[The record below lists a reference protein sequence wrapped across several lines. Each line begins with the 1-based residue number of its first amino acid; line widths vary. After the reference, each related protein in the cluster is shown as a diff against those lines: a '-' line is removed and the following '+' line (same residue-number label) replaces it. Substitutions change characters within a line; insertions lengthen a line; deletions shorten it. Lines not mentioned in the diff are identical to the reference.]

1 MEIILPIAINYC
13 AHWTKEDAVREIL
26 QNAIDGGLKEI
37 GKDYITNEGVLEVR
51 HFVLG
56 NSDKVEG
63 QLGKFG
69 EGLKLALLVLA
80 RENIATHIWSGDKHY
95 IPHLRYKEEWGTEV
109 LCIEVQESES
119 PRPYTTVCIDTP
131 LNIDELYIEER
142 GVLYNNPKLY
152 VGGLFIRDISDTFKH
167 GYSLDVGALELD
179 RDRRQ
184 VDLGTMQ
191 YTIAW
196 LWYDTK
202 DWATLYSLLEDPDHA
217 DGRGLHVQPPKEF
230 IAYIASLSGPAAPIN
245 TLAYGH
251 RMLLQA
257 AGRVAAPKSNASILV
272 EKWYKQHAKHFTR
285 RVQHKAIN
293 KLLELLP

>member
-1 MEIILPIAINYC
+1 MEIVLPIAINYC
-13 AHWTKEDAVREIL
+13 SHWTKEDAVREIL
-26 QNAIDGGLKEI
+26 QNAIDGELMEI
-37 GKDYITNEGVLEVR
+37 GADYITNNGILEVR
-51 HFVLG
+51 NFVLG

-80 RENIATHIWSGDKHY
+80 REGIATRIVSGDKQY
-95 IPHLRYKEEWGTEV
+95 TPTLQYKEEWGTKV
-109 LCIEVQESES
+109 LCINVQDNYYQS
-119 PRPYTTVCIDTP
+119 YTTVFIDML
-131 LNIDELYIEER
+131 LNVDELYTEER

-196 LWYDTK
+196 LWYETK
-202 DWATLYSLLEDPDHA
+202 DWAVLYSLLEDPDHA

-230 IAYIASLSGPAAPIN
+230 IAYIASLSGPAAPIS

-257 AGRVAAPKSNASILV
+257 AGRMAAPKSNASILV